1 MIKQGGKSMG
11 LAIRVVLICLLILT
25 VGCASA
31 PKQTVELAEI
41 VDSQIAEMQTSHEK
55 FVRLYY
61 DKIRSDVERFM

>member
-1 MIKQGGKSMG
+1 MG